1 MTLTGNY
8 LKFQDLVL
16 FYLTF
21 YGFVAC
27 TRVNIIIC
35 ELIKNVIQYCIIKE
49 KRLMVTGQDLLLFFK
64 TGMCMYIIEKRC
76 MCSSA
81 RIQMYA
87 IIKDNNIII
96 SQTWSFEHLFIFYI
110 TTGRTTA
117 NANRSRDVSPTIGN
131 DLRSECTLCEF
142 HAYVDG
148 G

>member
-64 TGMCMYIIEKRC
+64 TG
-76 MCSSA
+76 
-81 RIQMYA
+81 IQMYA
-87 IIKDNNIII
+87 CTSLRKGVCVHQREYQCMQ
-96 SQTWSFEHLFIFYI
+96 SLKI
-110 TTGRTTA
+110 T
-117 NANRSRDVSPTIGN
+117 I
-131 DLRSECTLCEF
+131 
-142 HAYVDG
+142 
-148 G
+148 